1 MRRWTSGLLA
11 CTIAVAILLLSFSFR
26 SEPLRAVGALMAG
39 GSICY
44 AWFTLRPRVQSR
56 PGLVLLSV
64 ALLTL
69 ILACTWS
76 GLNVVR
82 YYLYD
87 PAIEG
92 PAIYSTSYKIV
103 CTTQVVVQWC
113 GVIASLFL
121 VVVLAIS
128 PSGCVPNLSIKEV
141 IRESGLNT
149 WLLFW
154 QALGSK

>member
-1 MRRWTSGLLA
+1 MTRWTSGLLA
-11 CTIAVAILLLSFSFR
+11 CTIAVIMLLLSLSFR
-26 SEPLRAVGALMAG
+26 SEPLRAVGVLLAG
-39 GSICY
+39 GSIWY
-44 AWFTLRPRVQSR
+44 AWFTFGPRIQSR

-92 PAIYSTSYKIV
+92 AAIYSASYKIV
-103 CTTQVVVQWC
+103 CTAQVVIQWC
-113 GVIASLFL
+113 GAVAAL
-121 VVVLAIS
+121 VLLVVLAIS
-128 PSGCVPNLSIKEV
+128 P
-141 IRESGLNT
+141 
-149 WLLFW
+149 FW
-154 QALGSK
+154 MRSPSVHKRNNP